1 MIHHHATADLL
12 ATVSIRHAL
21 TSRWQVIVV
30 GAGPAG
36 AAAAIRLARA
46 GIRVLL
52 IDKTCLPRTKLCGC
66 CLSSR
71 ALRELADLGM
81 TDVVTQL
88 GAVPLREVALFAA
101 GYCTMLPLSVGA
113 SLSRDTLDSQLVRM
127 AIDAGAAWL
136 PGAVVRATEP
146 IQEGAGGVQIR
157 LVVNKQ
163 DNEDPS
169 QAGIPGVLVADCVII
184 ATGLATAIRSSPSGS
199 ARRTSR
205 KSRLG
210 LGTVLPHDALQL
222 ERGKLVMA
230 VAPFGYCGLVRLE
243 DGRVDVAAAVDP
255 TAVATW
261 KPPGVIQRILATA
274 GTTVPGGIE
283 TACYRGTPPLTHAAP
298 IAKGRMFCV
307 GDAARYVEPFTGEG
321 IAWAL
326 CSARLLS
333 EVILGAR
340 GSDGRLEVTGAV
352 APYIQHYKKQLAADF
367 IRCSLIAKALQSP
380 RFVSLATRAMAA
392 APRISRRLVPWVTGT
407 RSVSVGTER
416 HAP

>member
-12 ATVSIRHAL
+12 ATVSIRQAL
-21 TSRWQVIVV
+21 TSRWQVIIV

-81 TDVVTQL
+81 TDVTTQL

-101 GYCTMLPLSVGA
+101 GHCTMLPLSVGA
-113 SLSRDTLDSQLVRM
+113 SLSRDTLDAQLVRM

-136 PGAVVRATEP
+136 PGALVRA
-146 IQEGAGGVQIR
+146 IQEGDGGVQIR

-169 QAGIPGVLVADCVII
+169 QAGIPGVLVADCAII

-199 ARRTSR
+199 ARQTSR

-210 LGTVLPHDALQL
+210 LGAVLPHDALQL
-222 ERGKLVMA
+222 ERGKIVMA

-274 GTTVPGGIE
+274 GTTVPSGIE
-283 TACYRGTPPLTHAAP
+283 TAYYRGTPPLTHAAP
-298 IAKGRMFCV
+298 IAKGRMFRV

-326 CSARLLS
+326 CSARILS

-340 GSDGRLEVTGAV
+340 GSDGRLEVKGAV

-380 RFVSLATRAMAA
+380 RFVSIATRVMAA
-392 APRISRRLVPWVTGT
+392 APRISRRLAPWVTGT
-407 RSVSVGTER
+407 RSVSVDGER
-416 HAP
+416 GMP

>member
-1 MIHHHATADLL
+1 MIHHHGTADPV
-12 ATVSIRHAL
+12 ATMSSRHAL
-21 TSRWQVIVV
+21 SSRWQVIIV

-36 AAAAIRLARA
+36 SAAAIRLARA

-52 IDKTCLPRTKLCGC
+52 IDKSYLPRTKLCGC

-71 ALRELADLGM
+71 ALRELAELGM
-81 TDVVTQL
+81 TDVATQL

-101 GYCTMLPLSVGA
+101 GRSTLLPLSSGA
-113 SLSRDTLDSQLVRM
+113 SLSRDTLDTQLVRM

-136 PGAVVRATEP
+136 PGALVRATES
-146 IQEGAGGVQIR
+146 IEEGAGGVRIQ

-163 DNEDPS
+163 DNRVPS
-169 QAGIPGVLVADCVII
+169 QMEIPSALVADCAII
-184 ATGLATAIRSSPSGS
+184 ATGLATAIRSLPSGS
-199 ARRTSR
+199 ARQT
-205 KSRLG
+205 SRLG
-210 LGTVLPHDALQL
+210 LGAVLPHDALQL

-261 KPPGVIQRILATA
+261 KPSGVIQRILATA

-283 TACYRGTPPLTHAAP
+283 TAHYRGTPPLTHKAP
-298 IAKGRMFCV
+298 IAEDRMFRV

-326 CSARLLS
+326 CSARILS
-333 EVILGAR
+333 AVILGER
-340 GSDGRLEVTGAV
+340 GSDGRLEVAGAV
-352 APYIQHYKKQLAADF
+352 VPYIQRYKKQLAADF

-380 RFVSLATRAMAA
+380 RLVSLATRAMAA
-392 APRISRRLVPWVTGT
+392 APRISRRVVPWVTGT
-407 RSVSVGTER
+407 RSVSVDGER
-416 HAP
+416 GMP

>member
-21 TSRWQVIVV
+21 TSRWQVIIV

-81 TDVVTQL
+81 TDVTTQL
-88 GAVPLREVALFAA
+88 GAVPTPRGRLVRRRPLYHASTFCWGESLA
-101 GYCTMLPLSVGA
+101 GYLGCPTGSNGDRRWCSVA
-113 SLSRDTLDSQLVRM
+113 TRRTWYVRSK
-127 AIDAGAAWL
+127 
-136 PGAVVRATEP
+136 RAME
-146 IQEGAGGVQIR
+146 ECR
-157 LVVNKQ
+157 SDLVVNKQ

-169 QAGIPGVLVADCVII
+169 QAGIPGVLVADCAII

-199 ARRTSR
+199 ARQTSR

-210 LGTVLPHDALQL
+210 LGAVLPHDALQL
-222 ERGKLVMA
+222 ERGKIVMA

-283 TACYRGTPPLTHAAP
+283 TAYYRGTPPLTHAAP
-298 IAKGRMFCV
+298 IAKGRMFRV

-321 IAWAL
+321 NCLGTLQRADPQRGNFRSTWQRW
-326 CSARLLS
+326 SA
-333 EVILGAR
+333 
-340 GSDGRLEVTGAV
+340 
-352 APYIQHYKKQLAADF
+352 
-367 IRCSLIAKALQSP
+367 
-380 RFVSLATRAMAA
+380 
-392 APRISRRLVPWVTGT
+392 
-407 RSVSVGTER
+407 
-416 HAP
+416 